1 MIVVTT
7 PTGNIG
13 SQVLRDLLASKETI
27 RVIARDPG
35 RLSPEALRRV
45 EVVVGSHGDS
55 AAVSY
60 THLTLPTNRE
70 V

>member
-1 MIVVTT
+1 MSVAA
-7 PTGNIG
+7 
-13 SQVLRDLLASKETI
+13 ASA
-27 RVIARDPG
+27 VP
-35 RLSPEALRRV
+35 SALRRV
-45 EVVVGSHGDS
+45 AFIGLGNMGSRMAASLLRRGHAL